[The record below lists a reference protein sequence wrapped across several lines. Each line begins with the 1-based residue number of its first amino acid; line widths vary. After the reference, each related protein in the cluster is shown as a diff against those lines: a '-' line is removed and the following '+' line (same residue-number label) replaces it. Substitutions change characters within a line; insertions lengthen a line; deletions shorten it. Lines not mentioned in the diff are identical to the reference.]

1 MQKLVFCLDELIRT
15 ILRYRSP
22 QDINLPYR
30 LCQRSPFIAISPAG
44 YASST
49 APLPNPAMMPP
60 PMYTTGPSPYYA
72 SAPAVSKPMET
83 GYPESVCSSI
93 PSLDSN
99 ASCESGQE
107 RSVLQESVF
116 SRAEQNKQKDNQ
128 MQFLD
133 QLEEEERKGK
143 EAAKKEKERLEKK
156 DTGNDGADTTIAD
169 LPIHDDQANQQGIA
183 TEYIEPVDKYEEK
196 KLKRKK
202 FWSGI
207 GIWG

>member
-49 APLPNPAMMPP
+49 AALPNPAMMPP

-72 SAPAVSKPMET
+72 SAPAVSKPMDT

-183 TEYIEPVDKYEEK
+183 TEYIEPVDKHEEK